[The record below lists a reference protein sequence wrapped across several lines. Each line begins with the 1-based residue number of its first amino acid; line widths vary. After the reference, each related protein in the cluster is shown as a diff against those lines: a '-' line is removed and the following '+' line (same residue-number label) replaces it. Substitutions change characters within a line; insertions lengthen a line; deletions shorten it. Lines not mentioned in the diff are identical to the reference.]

1 MKNNNAFVEYPEIRL
16 TADREHKFNLLERG
30 FDLAPQD
37 VSDVREEVQ
46 ELIEFVHDR
55 LFVSA
60 SPEHSAWVKRSQQYT
75 GHIVDALERHHF
87 ANLATEK

>member
-1 MKNNNAFVEYPEIRL
+1 M
-16 TADREHKFNLLERG
+16 
-30 FDLAPQD
+30 APQD

-60 SPEHSAWVKRSQQYT
+60 SPEHSAWVKRSQEYT
-75 GHIVDALERHHF
+75 GRIVDALEKHHF
-87 ANLATEK
+87 ANLVTEK